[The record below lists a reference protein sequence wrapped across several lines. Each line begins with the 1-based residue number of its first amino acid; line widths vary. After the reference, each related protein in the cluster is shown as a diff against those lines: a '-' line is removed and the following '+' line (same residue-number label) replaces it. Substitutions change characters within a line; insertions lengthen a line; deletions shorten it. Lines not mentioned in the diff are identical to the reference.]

1 MQKVI
6 ETIATPEP
14 ASMLVTEAASMVVT
28 ALSHGTIRLMTDP
41 NGYHVMNL
49 CLDTLLPE
57 HKAVSHPLHHMF

>member
-6 ETIATPEP
+6 ETIAT
-14 ASMLVTEAASMVVT
+14 TKAASMVVT

>member
-6 ETIATPEP
+6 ETIATKKA
-14 ASMLVTEAASMVVT
+14 ASMVVTEAASMVVT

>member
-6 ETIATPEP
+6 ETIATTKA
-14 ASMLVTEAASMVVT
+14 ASIGVTEAASMVVT
-28 ALSHGTIRLMTDP
+28 ALSHGTIPLMTDP